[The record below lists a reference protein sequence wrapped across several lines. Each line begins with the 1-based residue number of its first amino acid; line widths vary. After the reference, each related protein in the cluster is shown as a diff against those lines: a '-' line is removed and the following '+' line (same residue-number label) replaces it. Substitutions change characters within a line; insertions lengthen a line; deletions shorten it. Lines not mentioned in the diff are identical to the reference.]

1 MEENEI
7 IAAIIG
13 KLSEP
18 SDAIFTFTM
27 RDLVTAIVRR
37 RGVRAIDLSP
47 SDIMVA
53 REEVQG
59 AISHYMDEREFVEI
73 GLDAWEIIRN
83 GELKTP

>member
-1 MEENEI
+1 
-7 IAAIIG
+7 
-13 KLSEP
+13 
-18 SDAIFTFTM
+18 
-27 RDLVTAIVRR
+27 
-37 RGVRAIDLSP
+37 
-47 SDIMVA
+47 MVA